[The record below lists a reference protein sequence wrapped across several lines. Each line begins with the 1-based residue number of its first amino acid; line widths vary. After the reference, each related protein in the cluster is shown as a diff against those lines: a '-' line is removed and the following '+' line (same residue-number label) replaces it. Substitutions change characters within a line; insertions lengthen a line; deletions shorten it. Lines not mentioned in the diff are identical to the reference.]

1 MIDQDHKYYSVGFN
15 HDTCPLDLR
24 EALAIGDDEIESALK
39 SLQKSAGV
47 SESVILSTCNRTE
60 IYSLATSS
68 DEVLKWFA
76 DYRGFSVEKL
86 SPVLYAHAG
95 VFVAQHAF
103 RVSAGLDSMVLG
115 ETQILGQLKNSVRAA
130 DASGA
135 LGPKLR
141 HLFDTSFSVAKYIRT
156 NTNVGAHSISL
167 AAASAKVSE
176 RIFGALENSKV
187 LFIGVGDMNRTCAE
201 YFASLNVHGM
211 YFANRT
217 LSRAEAL
224 ADALK
229 GNAFPLNEVV
239 ERLCEF
245 DIVVSCTSSLIPVL
259 EKEMIQKAIDAR
271 RHKPMLLIDLA
282 VPRDIEPKASELEDV
297 FLYTVDDLGEIVK
310 NGMKNRKAAAW
321 EAEKI
326 IEDRLIQFSAELD
339 KAKSTPIV
347 KKFRQRGELIRDREL
362 EKALALLAEGKEP
375 EIVIKSLSRA
385 ITNKFMDEPSRAL
398 NNDSKGEKL
407 SLPEALERL
416 YGLNKN

>member
-1 MIDQDHKYYSVGFN
+1 M
-15 HDTCPLDLR
+15 
-24 EALAIGDDEIESALK
+24 AIGDDEIKSALK
-39 SLQKSAGV
+39 SLQNSAGV

-60 IYSLATSS
+60 IYSVATSS

-86 SPVLYAHAG
+86 FPVLYRHTG
-95 VFVAQHAF
+95 EFVAQHAF

-115 ETQILGQLKNSVRAA
+115 ETQILGQLKKSVRAA
-130 DASGA
+130 EAVGA

-141 HLFDTSFSVAKYIRT
+141 QLFDASFSVAKYIRT
-156 NTNVGAHSISL
+156 NTNVGAQSISL

-176 RIFGALENSKV
+176 RIFGTLVQSKV
-187 LFIGVGDMNRTCAE
+187 LFIGAGDMNRTCAE

-211 YFANRT
+211 FFTNRT

-224 ADALK
+224 ADVLN
-229 GNAFPLNEVV
+229 GNFFPLNEIA

-245 DIVVSCTSSLIPVL
+245 DIVVSCTGSPIPILGKGV
-259 EKEMIQKAIDAR
+259 IQKAIELR

-282 VPRDIEPKASELEDV
+282 VPRDIEPETSELDDV

-310 NGMKNRKAAAW
+310 DGMRNREEAAR

-326 IEDRLIQFSAELD
+326 IKDRLVQFTDQLD
-339 KAKSTPIV
+339 RAKSAPVI
-347 KKFRQRGELIRDREL
+347 KKFRQHGEFIRESEL
-362 EKALALLAEGKEP
+362 EKALALLAKGEQP

-385 ITNKFMDEPSRAL
+385 ITNKFMHEPSRAL
-398 NNDSKGEKL
+398 NDESNNEQMSL
-407 SLPEALERL
+407 SDALKRL
-416 YGLNKN
+416 YGLDKD

>member
-1 MIDQDHKYYSVGFN
+1 M
-15 HDTCPLDLR
+15 
-24 EALAIGDDEIESALK
+24 AIGDDEIKSALK
-39 SLQKSAGV
+39 SLQNSAGV

-60 IYSLATSS
+60 IYSVATSS

-86 SPVLYAHAG
+86 FPVLYRHTG
-95 VFVAQHAF
+95 EFVAQHAF

-130 DASGA
+130 EAAGA

-141 HLFDTSFSVAKYIRT
+141 QLFDTSFSVAKYIRT

-176 RIFGALENSKV
+176 RIFGSLGQSKV
-187 LFIGVGDMNRTCAE
+187 LFIGAGDMNRTCAE
-201 YFASLNVHGM
+201 YFASLNVRGM
-211 YFANRT
+211 SFTNRT

-224 ADALK
+224 AGVLN
-229 GNAFPLNEVV
+229 GNFFPLNEIAQ
-239 ERLCEF
+239 RLCEF
-245 DIVVSCTSSLIPVL
+245 DIVVSCTGSPIPILWKGV
-259 EKEMIQKAIDAR
+259 IQKAIELR

-282 VPRDIEPKASELEDV
+282 VPRDIEPETSELDDV

-310 NGMKNRKAAAW
+310 DGMRNREEAAR

-326 IEDRLIQFSAELD
+326 IKDRLIQFTVQLD
-339 KAKSTPIV
+339 RAKSVPVIKT
-347 KKFRQRGELIRDREL
+347 FRQHGEFIRESEL
-362 EKALALLAEGKEP
+362 EKALALLAKGEQP

-385 ITNKFMDEPSRAL
+385 ITNKFMHEPSRAL
-398 NNDSKGEKL
+398 NDESNNEQM
-407 SLPEALERL
+407 SLPDALKRL
-416 YGLNKN
+416 YGLDKD